1 MRSTIVKCEA
11 RFLHLAYSHA
21 KRVLHFQVLHFQVLQ
36 LQWHA
41 PKPAQH
47 LPRYLF
53 SMPPQRFAMPS
64 EVPGLAARRIAADIL
79 EGVLHK
85 HRTLDDQLDGA
96 AAHPGLKA
104 LPDRDRALMRRL
116 VATILRR
123 LGSLGHLLSRLLDRG
138 IPTDAPRAQSA
149 LLIGAA
155 QILWMDVPDHAA
167 VDLSVRLVQSDR
179 RAAKYA
185 GLVNA
190 VLRRCAREGQP
201 LIDEVKSQN
210 LDIPPWLLARWIG
223 AYGEATARQMALA
236 IGHAP
241 SLDITVKSDAAQ
253 WASRLPGEH
262 LPTGTVRTLLQGSVT
277 MLPGFTEGQWWVQ
290 DAAAGLPAR
299 LFGDVGGKTIADL
312 CAAPG
317 GKTAQLAQAGARVT
331 AVDRSAPRMARLRDN
346 LARLSLQA
354 DDVVTDAA
362 EWPGPGN
369 GGFDGVLVD
378 APCTSTGTIR
388 RHPDVA
394 WLRQE
399 ADIAA
404 LTALQKRLLQ
414 PAVALLKPG
423 GTLVYCTCSLEP
435 EEGEQAIAS
444 LLAAESGMSRA
455 PVEVSEVAGLSEIVT
470 ANGDLRTLPC
480 HLPHADPRLGGLDGF
495 YAARLVKS

>member
-1 MRSTIVKCEA
+1 MPKRLFNSVACAETLFST
-11 RFLHLAYSHA
+11 F
-21 KRVLHFQVLHFQVLQ
+21 
-36 LQWHA
+36 
-41 PKPAQH
+41 
-47 LPRYLF
+47 PRYF
-53 SMPPQRFAMPS
+53 RAMPPSRFAVPA

-79 EGVLHK
+79 DGVLHK

-96 AAHPGLKA
+96 GAHPGLKTLA
-104 LPDRDRALMRRL
+104 DRDRALMRRL

-123 LGSLGHLLSRLLDRG
+123 LGSLGHVLSRLLDRG

-201 LIDEVKSQN
+201 LIDEVKSQM
-210 LDIPPWLLARWIG
+210 LDVPPWLLARWSTH
-223 AYGEATARQMALA
+223 YGETTAKEMALA
-236 IGHAP
+236 IGHEP
-241 SLDITVKSDAAQ
+241 SLDISVKSDAAQ
-253 WASRLPGEH
+253 WATRLHGET
-262 LPTGTVRTLLQGSVT
+262 LSTGTVRTLLQGSVT
-277 MLPGFTEGQWWVQ
+277 MLPGFTEGHWWVQ
-290 DAAAGLPAR
+290 DAAAALPAR
-299 LFGDVGGKTIADL
+299 LFGDVSGKTIVDL

-317 GKTAQLAQAGARVT
+317 GKTAQLALAGARVT
-331 AVDRSAPRMARLRDN
+331 AVDRSPARMARLRDN
-346 LARLSLQA
+346 FARLSLEA
-354 DDVVTDAA
+354 ETLVTDAA
-362 EWPGPGN
+362 EWPGGS

-399 ADIAA
+399 TDIAA

-414 PAVALLKPG
+414 KAVTLLKPG
-423 GTLVYCTCSLEP
+423 GTLIYCTCSLEP
-435 EEGEQAIAS
+435 EEGEQAVAA
-444 LLAAESGMSRA
+444 LLATEPSVRRA
-455 PVEVSEVAGLSEIVT
+455 PIDASEVAGLSQILT
-470 ANGDLRTLPC
+470 ATGDLRTLPC
-480 HLPHADPRLGGLDGF
+480 HLPHEDPRLGGLDGF
-495 YAARLVKS
+495 YAARLIKS

>member
-1 MRSTIVKCEA
+1 
-11 RFLHLAYSHA
+11 
-21 KRVLHFQVLHFQVLQ
+21 
-36 LQWHA
+36 
-41 PKPAQH
+41 
-47 LPRYLF
+47 
-53 SMPPQRFAMPS
+53 MPPQRFALPS

-79 EGVLHK
+79 DGVLHK

-96 AAHPGLKA
+96 AAHPGLKT

-123 LGSLGHLLSRLLDRG
+123 LGTLGHVLSRLLDRG

-190 VLRRCAREGQP
+190 VLRRCAREGQA
-201 LIDEVKSQN
+201 LIDEVKSQT
-210 LDIPPWLLARWIG
+210 LDVPPWLFARWI
-223 AYGEATARQMALA
+223 AHYGETTARDIALA
-236 IGHAP
+236 ISHEP
-241 SLDITVKSDAAQ
+241 SLDITVKSDTAQ
-253 WASRLPGEH
+253 WATRLHGET

-277 MLPGFTEGQWWVQ
+277 MLPGFAEGQWWVQ
-290 DAAAGLPAR
+290 DAAAALPAR
-299 LFGDVGGKTIADL
+299 LFGDVAGKTIVDL

-317 GKTAQLAQAGARVT
+317 GKTAQLALAGARVV
-331 AVDRSAPRMARLRDN
+331 AVDRSPNRMARLRDN
-346 LARLSLQA
+346 FARLSLEAETVVA
-354 DDVVTDAA
+354 DAG
-362 EWPGPGN
+362 EWQGGN
-369 GGFDGVLVD
+369 NGGGFDGILVD

-399 ADIAA
+399 IDIDA
-404 LTALQKRLLQ
+404 LVSLQKRLLEK
-414 PAVALLKPG
+414 AVTLLKPG

-435 EEGEQAIAS
+435 EEGEHAIAG
-444 LLAAESGMSRA
+444 LLATEPAVRRA
-455 PVEVSEVAGLSEIVT
+455 PIEAGEVSGLGEILT
-470 ANGDLRTLPC
+470 AAGDLRTLPC
-480 HLPHADPRLGGLDGF
+480 HLPHQDPRLGGLDGF

>member
-1 MRSTIVKCEA
+1 M
-11 RFLHLAYSHA
+11 
-21 KRVLHFQVLHFQVLQ
+21 
-36 LQWHA
+36 
-41 PKPAQH
+41 PA
-47 LPRYLF
+47 
-53 SMPPQRFAMPS
+53 SRFAAPS

-79 EGVLHK
+79 DGVLHK

-96 AAHPGLKA
+96 GAHPGLKA
-104 LPDRDRALMRRL
+104 LADRDRALMRRL

-123 LGSLGHLLSRLLDRG
+123 LGTLGHVLSRLLDRG

-201 LIDEVKSQN
+201 LIDEVKAQT
-210 LDIPPWLLARWIG
+210 LDIPPWLLARWTA
-223 AYGEATARQMALA
+223 AYGEATARAMALA
-236 IGHAP
+236 IGHEP
-241 SLDITVKSDAAQ
+241 SLDITVKADGPQ
-253 WASRLPGEH
+253 WATRLHGET
-262 LPTGTVRTLLQGSVT
+262 LPTGTVRTLLQGSVM

-290 DAAAGLPAR
+290 DAAAALPAR
-299 LFGDVGGKTIADL
+299 LFGDVSGKRIVDL

-317 GKTAQLAQAGARVT
+317 GKTAQLAHAGAHVT
-331 AVDRSAPRMARLRDN
+331 AVDRSPARMARLRDN
-346 LARLSLQA
+346 LARLDLQA
-354 DDVVTDAA
+354 ADVVTDGA
-362 EWPGPGN
+362 EWPGN
-369 GGFDGVLVD
+369 GEGFDGVLVD

-399 ADIAA
+399 VDIAA
-404 LTALQKRLLQ
+404 LAALQKRLLQ
-414 PAVALLKPG
+414 KAVTLLKPG

-435 EEGEQAIAS
+435 EEGEQQVTA
-444 LLAAESGMSRA
+444 LLATESGVRRA
-455 PVEVSEVAGLSEIVT
+455 PVEAGEVAGLSEIIT
-470 ANGDLRTLPC
+470 ADGDLRTLPC
-480 HLPHADPRLGGLDGF
+480 HLPHDDPRLGGMDGF

>member
-1 MRSTIVKCEA
+1 
-11 RFLHLAYSHA
+11 
-21 KRVLHFQVLHFQVLQ
+21 
-36 LQWHA
+36 
-41 PKPAQH
+41 
-47 LPRYLF
+47 
-53 SMPPQRFAMPS
+53 
-64 EVPGLAARRIAADIL
+64 VPGLAARRIAADIL
-79 EGVLHK
+79 DGVLHK

-96 AAHPGLKA
+96 GAHPGLKTLA
-104 LPDRDRALMRRL
+104 DRDRALMRRL

-123 LGSLGHLLSRLLDRG
+123 LGTLGHLLSRLLDRG

-223 AYGEATARQMALA
+223 AYGESTARQMALA
-236 IGHAP
+236 IGYEP
-241 SLDITVKSDAAQ
+241 SLDITVKADAAQ
-253 WASRLPGEH
+253 WASRLHGET
-262 LPTGTVRTLLQGSVT
+262 LTTGTVRTLLQGSVT

-290 DAAAGLPAR
+290 DAAAALPAR
-299 LFGDVGGKTIADL
+299 LFGDVGGKTIVDL

-331 AVDRSAPRMARLRDN
+331 AVDRSPARMARLRDN

-362 EWPGPGN
+362 EWPGQGN
-369 GGFDGVLVD
+369 GGVDGVLVD

-414 PAVALLKPG
+414 RAVALLKPG

-444 LLAAESGMSRA
+444 LLATESDMRRV
-455 PVEVSEVAGLSEIVT
+455 PVEADEVAGLSEILT

-480 HLPHADPRLGGLDGF
+480 HLPHTDPRLGGLDGF

>member
-1 MRSTIVKCEA
+1 M
-11 RFLHLAYSHA
+11 
-21 KRVLHFQVLHFQVLQ
+21 
-36 LQWHA
+36 
-41 PKPAQH
+41 PA
-47 LPRYLF
+47 
-53 SMPPQRFAMPS
+53 QRFAPPS

-79 EGVLHK
+79 DGVLHK
-85 HRTLDDQLDGA
+85 HRTLDEQLDGA

-104 LPDRDRALMRRL
+104 LSDRDRALMRRL

-123 LGSLGHLLSRLLDRG
+123 LGTLGHLLSRLLDRG

-201 LIDEVKSQN
+201 LIDEVKSQT
-210 LDIPPWLLARWIG
+210 LDVPPWLLSRWI
-223 AYGEATARQMALA
+223 AHYGESAAREIAVALSYE
-236 IGHAP
+236 P
-241 SLDITVKSDAAQ
+241 SLDITVKADAEQ
-253 WASRLPGEH
+253 WASRLHGEM

-277 MLPGFTEGQWWVQ
+277 MLPGFAEGQWWVQ
-290 DAAAGLPAR
+290 DAAAALPAR
-299 LFGDVGGKTIADL
+299 LFGDVAGKSILDL

-317 GKTAQLAQAGARVT
+317 GKTAQLAQLGARVT
-331 AVDRSAPRMARLRDN
+331 AVDRSPGRMARLREN
-346 LARLSLQA
+346 FARLSLQVET
-354 DDVVTDAA
+354 VVTDAA
-362 EWPGPGN
+362 EWQGAN
-369 GGFDGVLVD
+369 SGGFDGILVD
-378 APCTSTGTIR
+378 APCSSTGTIR

-399 ADIAA
+399 ADIAP
-404 LTALQKRLLQ
+404 LVGLQKRLLQ
-414 PAVALLKPG
+414 RAVTLLKSG

-435 EEGEQAIAS
+435 EEGEAAISA
-444 LLAAESGMSRA
+444 LLATEPAVRRA
-455 PVEVSEVAGLSEIVT
+455 PIEPSEIAGLTEILN
-470 ANGDLRTLPC
+470 AEGDLRTLPS
-480 HLPHADPRLGGLDGF
+480 HLPHQDQRLGGLDGF